1 MTVSIGRYLYNEMA
15 QKSTQSVDML
25 YLMGIFTVINTCFQ
39 KRRHHVNKKKR
50 DYEYSPG
57 RKALSNNYHKYPN
70 EQ

>member
-39 KRRHHVNKKKR
+39 KRRLHVNTKNGTMNIHQ
-50 DYEYSPG
+50 EG
-57 RKALSNNYHKYPN
+57 RL
-70 EQ
+70 